1 MSAYQ
6 APPPTNPPSHQPAA
20 VSIPLSRLVQVELR
34 KSVNTLASFWL
45 VAAIGILMIM
55 LYGLF
60 LVLGLAQGADDFTF
74 TQPFGYTAAYVLQ
87 PSLAALAIMLVT
99 SEWGQRT
106 AMVTFS
112 LEPRRQ
118 RVLYAKLVSAMMLAA
133 VIVTVVLVAAVLCLA
148 ILSLGGSDVRWDFG
162 PGDLAGMVLF
172 EVIAVVMGY
181 ALATLI
187 INTPVALV
195 AFPVLVYVGPL
206 ALAFLGAL
214 WLDFGD
220 VSPWV
225 NVQSALNPVIDFSVD
240 SGEEWGHLIVCLVL
254 FVVVPLVVGQTRIL
268 KAEVK

>member
-1 MSAYQ
+1 MSAYP
-6 APPPTNPPSHQPAA
+6 APPSPAGGA
-20 VSIPLSRLVQVELR
+20 TSIPMSRLIQVELR

-60 LVLGLAQGADDFTF
+60 LVLGLSQGGDGFTF
-74 TQPFGYTAAYVLQ
+74 TDPFTISAAYVLQ
-87 PSLAALAIMLVT
+87 PSLAVLAIMLVT

-118 RVLYAKLVSAMMLAA
+118 RVIHAKLISATILGAA
-133 VIVTVVLVAAVLCLA
+133 IVVVVLVAAVLCMGL
-148 ILSLGGSDVRWDFG
+148 LGLTGDDVTWDFG
-162 PGDLAGMVLF
+162 FGDLLGLVLF
-172 EVIAVVMGY
+172 ELLAVVMGY

-187 INTPVALV
+187 INTPAAIA
-195 AFPVLVYVGPL
+195 AFPVVVYLVPL

-220 VSPWV
+220 VSPWI
-225 NVQSALNPVIDFSVD
+225 NVQTAFRPIIDWSVD
-240 SGEEWGHLIVCLVL
+240 TSDDWGHLLMCVVL
-254 FVVVPLVVGQTRIL
+254 WVVVPLVVGQLRVL